1 MEFLISMV
9 IVVLIVF
16 IIAICKP
23 EWSKKVKSERMTK
36 RYVDFFYDELD
47 TKLTQNPALTW
58 IKFRNDFRKKVPLE
72 HIQKLKNFNK
82 SFFDYQKEIYINQ
95 ILEEKG
101 KEALQELISERVK
114 KKLQDELD
122 KNF

>member
-1 MEFLISMV
+1 MEFLIGMT

-36 RYVDFFYDELD
+36 RYVDFFYDDLNE
-47 TKLTQNPALTW
+47 KLRQNPALTW
-58 IKFRNDFRKKVPLE
+58 IKFRNNFRKKVPPE

-82 SFFDYQKEIYINQ
+82 SFFDWQKERVIDQ

-114 KKLQDELD
+114 KKLQDESD
-122 KNF
+122 KN